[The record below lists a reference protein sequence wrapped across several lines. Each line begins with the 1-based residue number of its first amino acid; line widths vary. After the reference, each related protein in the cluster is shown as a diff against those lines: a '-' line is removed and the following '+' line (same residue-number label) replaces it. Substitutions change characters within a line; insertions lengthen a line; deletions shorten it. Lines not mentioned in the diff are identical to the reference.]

1 MPPDKRKEI
10 VARLA
15 GQVESVCNVEGLE
28 LVHLEYRREPGGW
41 TLRIYIDKP
50 GGVTLDDCADISRQL
65 SDLLDVTFETQGPY
79 RLEVSSPGA
88 ERPLGKKEDFERF
101 KGKIAKIK
109 RVQPIE
115 GQKNFTGVLM
125 GATENSVELLIADKT
140 VTIPF
145 ADIRSARLRP
155 DPSEE

>member
-1 MPPDKRKEI
+1 
-10 VARLA
+10 
-15 GQVESVCNVEGLE
+15 
-28 LVHLEYRREPGGW
+28 
-41 TLRIYIDKP
+41 
-50 GGVTLDDCADISRQL
+50 
-65 SDLLDVTFETQGPY
+65 
-79 RLEVSSPGA
+79 VSSPGA

-101 KGKIAKIK
+101 IGKIAKIK

-125 GATENSVELLIADKT
+125 GATEDSVKLMIADKT

-155 DPSEE
+155 DPSEK